1 MYRFYLSAGNRISN
15 RIHELEQM
23 PANMNVE
30 LRTQALIE
38 LKSLKLLQFQKQLR
52 HEVLNTMKVCSFF
65 FISFIFLL
73 TSFFLITERY
83 LNSNSTQSS
92 CL

>member
-1 MYRFYLSAGNRISN
+1 MSFCLSAVNRIST
-15 RIHELEQM
+15 RIQELEHM

-52 HEVLNTMKVCSFF
+52 HEVLNTMKVFF
-65 FISFIFLL
+65 FYFIFLL
-73 TSFFLITERY
+73 IIFLF
-83 LNSNSTQSS
+83 LNYRKIP
-92 CL
+92 